1 MRRRHWFGVLGS
13 LGCALLLS
21 ACDQPPAKEIAAA
34 EAALA
39 QARTA
44 QADAYAP
51 EQWKAAELALT
62 QARLKVE
69 AKDYRGALSSAMDA
83 GEKARSAAQA
93 VASSKVLIKGAA
105 QMAQAELQAALE
117 EVAAVRE
124 EAAKAK
130 VPAQVFVELEAR
142 ALEATQA
149 LGALANSLEK
159 EELLEAQKAGADVK
173 ARFATLGSDFRAAL
187 DKWLAD
193 HPRGKKPV
201 KKK

>member
-1 MRRRHWFGVLGS
+1 MQGTSSHRVLAALAS
-13 LGCALLLS
+13 ALLLS

-39 QARTA
+39 LSRAA

-51 EQWKAAELALT
+51 ELWKAAELALS
-62 QARLKVE
+62 QARQKVE

-93 VASSKVLIKGAA
+93 VASSKLLVKGAA
-105 QMAQAELQAALE
+105 QMAEAEVQAALD

-124 EAAKAK
+124 EAVKAK
-130 VPAQVFVELEAR
+130 VPPEAFAELESR
-142 ALEATQA
+142 VLDATQA
-149 LGALANSLEK
+149 LETVASSLEK

-173 ARFATLGSDFRAAL
+173 ARFASLGTEFRAAL
-187 DKWLAD
+187 DKWLED
-193 HPRGKKPV
+193 HPKGKRPV